1 MSNKFSI
8 VIPTFE
14 NSEYLKLCINSILK
28 NSTFSHQIIVHI
40 NGEDENTE
48 KILLEKKI
56 TYTKSIENIGLCS
69 GVNIASKKASTNYI
83 LYAHDD
89 MYFLPNWD
97 RILIEKVKE
106 LKTKKFYLSSI
117 MINGDPKLKGHL
129 NLNAGD
135 TIDNFDEK
143 FLLDNYKK
151 LKHIDFEGSTWAPH
165 LIHKD
170 LWVKVGGF
178 SEEFSPGAGSDPDL
192 NLKLW
197 NEGVRIFKCLNQSRV
212 YHFGSVTIRKKNNK
226 EFKKNQ
232 GSRANKIF
240 LLKWGFS
247 VKFFKKYYL
256 KSHYIHNENLT
267 EPEKGITF
275 YLDLFKDKVALF
287 YYKVISK
294 GTK

>member
-1 MSNKFSI
+1 MISI
-8 VIPTFE
+8 IIPSY
-14 NSEYLKLCINSILK
+14 NNLLYLKKCIDSINK
-28 NSTFSHQIIVHI
+28 NSFYKNEILVHI
-40 NGEDENTE
+40 NQGKDGTI
-48 KILLEKKI
+48 KYIKDSKI
-56 TYTKSIENIGLCS
+56 TFTHSGTNIGLCLAC
-69 GVNIASKKASTNYI
+69 NEISKKSRFDLI
-83 LYAHDD
+83 LYSHDD

-97 RILIEKVKE
+97 KILIEKVKE

-135 TIDNFDEK
+135 TIDSFNEK
-143 FLLDNYKK
+143 YLLENYKK
-151 LKHIDFEGSTWAPH
+151 LKHPDFDGSTWAPH

-170 LWVKVGGF
+170 LWEKVGGF

-192 NLKLW
+192 NMKLW

-212 YHFGSVTIRKKNNK
+212 YHFGSITIRKKGSN

-232 GSRANKIF
+232 GSKANKIF

-247 VKFFKKYYL
+247 IKFFKKYYL
-256 KSHYIHNENLT
+256 KSHYIHNENLSG
-267 EPEKGITF
+267 PKKGIFF
-275 YLDLFKDKVALF
+275 YFDLLKDKIVLY
-287 YYKVISK
+287 YYKIISK

>member
-1 MSNKFSI
+1 MISI
-8 VIPTFE
+8 IIPTY
-14 NSEYLKLCINSILK
+14 NNLLYLKKCIESINK
-28 NSTFSHQIIVHI
+28 NSFYKNEILVHI
-40 NGEDENTE
+40 NQGNDGTIEYIKDSNI
-48 KILLEKKI
+48 KF
-56 TYTKSIENIGLCS
+56 TYSSANIGLC
-69 GVNIASKKASTNYI
+69 IACNKISKESKFDLI
-83 LYAHDD
+83 LYSHDD

-97 RILIEKVKE
+97 KILIEKVKE

-117 MINGDPKLKGHL
+117 MINGDPRLNGHL

-143 FLLDNYKK
+143 YLLENYKK
-151 LKHIDFEGSTWAPH
+151 LKHPDFDGSTWAPH

-170 LWVKVGGF
+170 LWEKVGGF

-197 NEGVRIFKCLNQSRV
+197 NKGVRIFKCLNQSRV
-212 YHFGSVTIRKKNNK
+212 YHFGSVTIRKKKNS

-247 VKFFKKYYL
+247 IRFFKKHYL
-256 KSHYIHNENLT
+256 KSHYIHNENLSD
-267 EPEKGITF
+267 PKKDIIF
-275 YLDLFKDKVALF
+275 YFDLLKDKIAF
-287 YYKVISK
+287 YYYRIISK
-294 GTK
+294 DTK

>member
-1 MSNKFSI
+1 MISI
-8 VIPTFE
+8 IIPSY
-14 NSEYLKLCINSILK
+14 NNLLYLKKCIESINK
-28 NSTFSHQIIVHI
+28 NSFYKNEILVHI
-40 NGEDENTE
+40 NQGKDGTIEYIKNS
-48 KILLEKKI
+48 KI
-56 TYTKSIENIGLCS
+56 TFTHSSTNIGLCLAC
-69 GVNIASKKASTNYI
+69 NEISKKSRFDLI
-83 LYAHDD
+83 LYSHDD

-97 RILIEKVKE
+97 KILIEKVKE

-135 TIDNFDEK
+135 TIDSFNEK
-143 FLLDNYKK
+143 YLLENYKK
-151 LKHIDFEGSTWAPH
+151 LKHPDFDGSTWAPH

-170 LWVKVGGF
+170 LWEKVGGF

-192 NLKLW
+192 NMKLW

-212 YHFGSVTIRKKNNK
+212 YHFGSITIRKKGSN

-232 GSRANKIF
+232 GSKANKIF

-247 VKFFKKYYL
+247 IKFFKKYYL
-256 KSHYIHNENLT
+256 KSHYIHNENLSG
-267 EPEKGITF
+267 PKKGIFF
-275 YLDLFKDKVALF
+275 YFDLLKDKIVLY
-287 YYKVISK
+287 YYKIISK